1 MDPGQTPK
9 QNSLPV
15 KAILLI
21 VLGAAVVIWF
31 ILQKSSPR
39 QTSVA
44 PPPPSSSSISN
55 DVSSNTAPTP
65 MTATQ
70 NEHVDRYPLLDSPES
85 AAADQ
90 EIPIQVSLTE
100 QQQGPKVDIKGGQA
114 TPEGKLIF
122 ALPATQ
128 SDTWKVDVVAS
139 ATGLIFTSG
148 SIGSI
153 DLPRHGDA
161 TYALFRAKA
170 GPNLPPDRKAHLLVT
185 YWYQGRYLARIGRD
199 IEITATPSTEAPAMR
214 RTVKAAGGAD
224 DLSLD
229 LSDQGP
235 EPDLTLFI
243 KGDSVTVNSR
253 YLRANSGSLKDAKG
267 FADWLE
273 QNSWNLGLAAR
284 GSARLSSTPQQN
296 KERAERRLS

>member
-1 MDPGQTPK
+1 
-9 QNSLPV
+9 
-15 KAILLI
+15 
-21 VLGAAVVIWF
+21 
-31 ILQKSSPR
+31 
-39 QTSVA
+39 
-44 PPPPSSSSISN
+44 
-55 DVSSNTAPTP
+55 

-70 NEHVDRYPLLDSPES
+70 NEHVERYPMLDSPES

-128 SDTWKVDVVAS
+128 SDTWKIDVVAS
-139 ATGLIFTSG
+139 GTGLIFTSG

-170 GPNLPPDRKAHLLVT
+170 HLPPDGKAHLLVT

-199 IEITATPSTEAPAMR
+199 IEITATPSTEPPAMR
-214 RTVKAAGGAD
+214 RTVKAAGGAE
-224 DLSLD
+224 DLSVD

-243 KGDSVTVNSR
+243 KGDGITVNSR
-253 YLRANSGSLKDAKG
+253 YLRANSGPLKDAKG

-273 QNSWNLGLAAR
+273 QNSWNLGV
-284 GSARLSSTPQQN
+284 GGARLRSSTFYTAT
-296 KERAERRLS
+296 ERGTCGRIWATAL

>member
-1 MDPGQTPK
+1 MEPGQTPK
-9 QNSLPV
+9 QSSLPV
-15 KAILLI
+15 MAILFI

-31 ILQKSSPR
+31 ILQRNSPQQTGVAPPSS
-39 QTSVA
+39 SGSSMSNEVSA
-44 PPPPSSSSISN
+44 PPPPVPI
-55 DVSSNTAPTP
+55 TAK
-65 MTATQ
+65 Q
-70 NEHVDRYPLLDSPES
+70 NEHVERYPLLDSPES

-100 QQQGPKVDIKGGQA
+100 QQQGPKVDIKGGQS

-128 SDTWKVDVVAS
+128 TDTWKVDVVAS

-148 SIGSI
+148 TIGSI

-170 GPNLPPDRKAHLLVT
+170 GSNLPPDGKVHLLVT

-199 IEITATPSTEAPAMR
+199 IQITTAPSTETPVMR
-214 RTVKAAGGAD
+214 RTVKAAGRAD
-224 DLSLD
+224 DLSVD

-243 KGDSVTVNSR
+243 KGDAITVNSR
-253 YLRANSGSLKDAKG
+253 YLRANSGPLKDAKG
-267 FADWLE
+267 FADCC
-273 QNSWNLGLAAR
+273 NRTRGTLAWR
-284 GSARLSSTPQQN
+284 
-296 KERAERRLS
+296 RAAPGG